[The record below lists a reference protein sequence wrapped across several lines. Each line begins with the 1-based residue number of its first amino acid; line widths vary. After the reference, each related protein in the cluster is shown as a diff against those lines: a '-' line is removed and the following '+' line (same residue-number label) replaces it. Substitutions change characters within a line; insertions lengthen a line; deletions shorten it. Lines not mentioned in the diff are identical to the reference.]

1 MFRDI
6 LKRFLNGQILNE
18 EEEKIFLK
26 TVKTQATYAVNS
38 IGYNL
43 FRRVYSE
50 IDEITDEAVI
60 LIINKKDTI
69 LKANENG
76 GKIEYYI
83 KLMIKN
89 HIIDKLRKKT
99 IQSDELDD
107 EYSQMVSPKNQIANI
122 EAIEFSRICN
132 EILTKTEKEALCFEL
147 LEIKPENK
155 ANTSFGKAKSRAHK
169 RIKDLVIEKKFTS
182 EVVEAAI
189 KKFFL
194 SEICSEF
201 VISNEVKK

>member
-1 MFRDI
+1 MFKDI
-6 LKRFLNGQILNE
+6 LKSFLNGQTLNE
-18 EEEKIFLK
+18 EEEKILLK
-26 TVKTQATYAVNS
+26 TIKTQAIYAANS

-43 FRRVYSE
+43 FKKVYSE
-50 IDEITDEAVI
+50 MDEVTNETVI
-60 LIINKKDTI
+60 LNINKKETI
-69 LKANENG
+69 LNATENE

-89 HIIDKLRKKT
+89 HIIDKLRKKV
-99 IQSDELDD
+99 IYNNELNN
-107 EYSQMVSPKNQIANI
+107 EYTQKDNPKEEIVNI
-122 EAIEFSRICN
+122 EAIEFSRICKR
-132 EILTKTEKEALCFEL
+132 ILTKTEKEALCFEL
-147 LEIKPENK
+147 LETKPENK
-155 ANTSFGKAKSRAHK
+155 TDTSFGKAKSRAHK